1 MATGLIDFHNHF
13 VGALPAQ
20 AAAKWPWLADEAA
33 LEGSLGAVRAR
44 VVSTPLEFVP
54 GLAASRINDSIAA
67 LASRHRERVLGLAS
81 VDAYGGAPAA
91 QELTRAVT
99 TMGLR
104 GVFVESAKGE
114 LLPDCEEAQPLLA
127 AAASLGVPVF
137 LHPVP
142 DLPLRG
148 RFRNER
154 LARGTI
160 NAAAIL
166 AMIGAGMFEAHRG
179 LKVVVTALAL
189 GGLLLADRLPDG
201 VYIDTTGMK
210 PATLRGALE
219 LLGPRRVV
227 AGSDWPV
234 VQESDLA
241 QRLSSMLGGF
251 GLPGIDRERVVAGN
265 ASELLGI

>member
-13 VGALPAQ
+13 VGGLPSP
-20 AAAKWPWLADEAA
+20 AAAKWPSLADEAA
-33 LEGSLGAVRAR
+33 LEQSLGAMRAR

-54 GLAASRINDSIAA
+54 GVPAARINDSIAA
-67 LASRHRERVLGLAS
+67 LASRHRERVLSFAS

-91 QELTRAVT
+91 QELTRAVKT
-99 TMGLR
+99 LGLR

-114 LLPDCEEAQPLLA
+114 LLPDCEHAQPLFA

-148 RFRNER
+148 RFPNER
-154 LARGTI
+154 FARGTI

-210 PATLRGALE
+210 PAMLRGALE
-219 LLGPRRVV
+219 LLGPGSVV

-251 GLPGIDRERVVAGN
+251 GLPGIDRERVLAGN